1 MRTLVQKEREKMER
15 SSSVKEETWKGVGV
29 RRKRLEGGR
38 WSAWEMKTRSGD
50 GCRREAGREQSGSS
64 VSLRK
69 EDESRFP

>member
-38 WSAWEMKTRSGD
+38 WSAWEMKTGAEM
-50 GCRREAGREQSGSS
+50 GAGGRREGSRVGAAS
-64 VSLRK
+64 A
-69 EDESRFP
+69 